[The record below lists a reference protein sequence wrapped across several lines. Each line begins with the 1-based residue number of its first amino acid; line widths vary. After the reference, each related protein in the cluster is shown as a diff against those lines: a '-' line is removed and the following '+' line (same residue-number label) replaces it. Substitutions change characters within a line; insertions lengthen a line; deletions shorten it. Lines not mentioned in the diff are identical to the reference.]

1 MPVGPTS
8 TPKPENGA
16 PPPTIVPPSDIDPPP
31 SDTETSVFKKPWFWA
46 LVAAGTLATGGV
58 VFAVA
63 RRTIRAEAEA
73 GARAG
78 VKKEIPVIEKKV
90 RAEAEKAARAGVKP
104 MVIGAVTASG
114 VAAALGIAAFV
125 IAITR

>member
-1 MPVGPTS
+1 MSVPTTPPPPTDDSVTMPVGPTS

-63 RRTIRAEAEA
+63 R
-73 GARAG
+73 
-78 VKKEIPVIEKKV
+78 KK
-90 RAEAEKAARAGVKP
+90 R
-104 MVIGAVTASG
+104 
-114 VAAALGIAAFV
+114 
-125 IAITR
+125 